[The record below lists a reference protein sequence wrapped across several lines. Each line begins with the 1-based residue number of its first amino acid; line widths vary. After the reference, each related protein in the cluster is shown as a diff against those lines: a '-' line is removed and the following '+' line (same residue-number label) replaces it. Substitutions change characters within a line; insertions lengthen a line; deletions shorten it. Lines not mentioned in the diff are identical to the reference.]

1 MLRAGTQ
8 VGDFVIESSV
18 GEGGMAQVYLAR
30 HPLLDTR
37 HAIKLLD
44 PQLRA
49 NADAR
54 QRFLDE
60 ARIQAKHLDHPGIVK
75 VTYVIATEEHA
86 ALVMEFVDGPSLESE
101 AATLAQR
108 PDEVRRIM
116 LSVLDAVGYAHDAG
130 IIHRDLKPANI
141 LLAGPGRRPKVTD
154 FGIAK
159 VSDDLK
165 RPGKK
170 STRAEA
176 RMGTLNYSSPE
187 QVLSAKDV
195 TPRSDI
201 WSLGVI
207 LYELAT
213 GAMPFDAETDYALMD
228 QIVKGRY
235 VAPDTVNPGID
246 PSLAAVIRRAMDP
259 DPVRRFATC
268 AEMAEALRPPSRP
281 VSVVPTKAPLVD
293 LSDEHPAP
301 TSEPKSWRAFAI
313 AVSLGGVV
321 LVVGLAAYF
330 IGGRAEPPK
339 ASGPPPRR
347 GTEESLSP
355 TRVTASSTMKTF
367 GGYYFDPLNLI
378 DGDISTS
385 WQPSTREL
393 RNGATWVQLEFPNDV
408 SLSAIRIANGFQTID
423 KNGDEFVL
431 NSRIAL
437 ARALLSD
444 GTTIV
449 LKFSGSE
456 RGFVRFD
463 IPPAK
468 PTRTVRLIVDT
479 IHRGAPRPAGSRLSD
494 DLAISEI
501 ELLGSSTLAG
511 CQLAALECHTYQGVT
526 QTGTALHKLVYDAR
540 VAHRYAEAICLAQ
553 GNLGSSDAWLR
564 GATHFEISNA
574 WQGLGCKANAIDE
587 VTASLAVRPREKGG
601 WKETC
606 DWCKDLG
613 ASCEVCAIGGPALRS
628 VNWDAKLAAENKGPF
643 EMGPPSVSEVI
654 YGDLDGDG
662 SEEAVVRSMIPDF
675 KSQALD
681 VYALRGGA
689 VVKIG
694 TIDGGWRTD
703 GGVDTIHIRDG
714 FLFIDRTQLGPDD
727 PMGAPSLVSSERWF
741 VSGDLLKED
750 SAFRKTRKR

>member
-8 VGDFVIESSV
+8 VGDFVIESAL

-37 HAIKLLD
+37 HAIKILD

-101 AATLAQR
+101 VSTLARR

-116 LSVLDAVGYAHDAG
+116 LSVLDAVGHAHAAG
-130 IIHRDLKPANI
+130 IVHRDLKPANI
-141 LLAGPGRRPKVTD
+141 LLAGPARRPKVTD

-159 VSDDLK
+159 VSVDL
-165 RPGKK
+165 RRSGKK

-213 GAMPFDAETDYALMD
+213 GVLPFDAENDYALMD
-228 QIVKGRY
+228 QIVKGRC
-235 VAPDTVNPGID
+235 ASAETVNPRID
-246 PSLAAVIRRAMDP
+246 PRFAAVIRRALDVDP
-259 DPVRRFATC
+259 RRRFATC
-268 AEMAEALRPPSRP
+268 AEMAEALQAPAQTPPLHRDERA
-281 VSVVPTKAPLVD
+281 VID
-293 LSDEHPAP
+293 LSSERTPPAH
-301 TSEPKSWRAFAI
+301 EARSWRVFAI
-313 AVSLGGVV
+313 ALSLGGVV
-321 LVVGLAAYF
+321 VVVGLTAYL
-330 IGGRAEPPK
+330 IQGRAAPTN
-339 ASGPPPRR
+339 AG
-347 GTEESLSP
+347 SP
-355 TRVTASSTMKTF
+355 APSRSIEQRVKPIRVTASSTMKAF
-367 GGYYFDPLNLI
+367 GGYSFDPSNLV
-378 DGDISTS
+378 DGKVSTS
-385 WQPSTREL
+385 WQPSSPEL
-393 RNGATWVQLEFPNDV
+393 RNGATWVQFDLPNEV
-408 SLSAIRIANGFQTID
+408 SLSAIRIANGFQTTD

-431 NSRIAL
+431 NSRIAV
-437 ARALLSD
+437 ARAVLSD
-444 GTTIV
+444 GTSFA
-449 LKFSGSE
+449 LEFSGAE
-456 RGFVRFD
+456 RGFVRFNL
-463 IPPAK
+463 PAAT
-468 PTRTVRLIVDT
+468 PTRTVRVVIDS
-479 IHRGAPRPAGSRLSD
+479 IHRGAPRPTGSRLSD

-501 ELLGSSTLAG
+501 ELLAPSAPPS
-511 CQLAALECHTYQGVT
+511 GVP
-526 QTGTALHKLVYDAR
+526 
-540 VAHRYAEAICLAQ
+540 
-553 GNLGSSDAWLR
+553 S
-564 GATHFEISNA
+564 
-574 WQGLGCKANAIDE
+574 
-587 VTASLAVRPREKGG
+587 
-601 WKETC
+601 
-606 DWCKDLG
+606 
-613 ASCEVCAIGGPALRS
+613 LRS
-628 VNWDAKLAAENKGPF
+628 TDWDAKLAAENKGPF
-643 EMGPPSVSEVI
+643 EMGPPSVDEVI

-694 TIDGGWRTD
+694 TIDGGWRTE
-703 GGVDTIHIRDG
+703 GGVDTIQIRDG
-714 FLFIDRTQLGPDD
+714 FLFVERTHVGPDD
-727 PMGAPSLVSSERWF
+727 PMSDPSIMSSERWF
-741 VSGDLLKED
+741 VSGGLLKED